1 MRRSISLLL
10 ASVLLTSSM
19 ARANDNTL
27 LEPLL
32 SIEDLLIKKDRWVLQ
47 SNLGISSFSRSYFG
61 QNVQDN
67 ATAHQALSV
76 RYGMSSG
83 LSLGLN
89 WDRSSS
95 LDSDRSFDANTLSFT
110 GRYFLGRLSAWQ
122 VSAGFGAE
130 LSASHSDADLER
142 ERGAKSV
149 SIDLV
154 RFVDPLVLSSRFR
167 YSDTGRWSYKGK
179 SGSSARVF
187 NWTLGMDFA
196 VNRVL
201 ALYASHTLVL
211 QQARSFAQVSDS
223 KEYRQTLSL
232 GASYRATEHISSSV
246 NIGFGLA
253 NDSPATLSVVGR
265 YEF

>member
-1 MRRSISLLL
+1 
-10 ASVLLTSSM
+10 
-19 ARANDNTL
+19 
-27 LEPLL
+27 
-32 SIEDLLIKKDRWVLQ
+32 
-47 SNLGISSFSRSYFG
+47 
-61 QNVQDN
+61 
-67 ATAHQALSV
+67 
-76 RYGMSSG
+76 
-83 LSLGLN
+83 
-89 WDRSSS
+89 
-95 LDSDRSFDANTLSFT
+95 LSFT

-130 LSASHSDADLER
+130 LTASHSDADLER

-201 ALYASHTLVL
+201 ALYASHTLSLSKPVV
-211 QQARSFAQVSDS
+211 AQVSDS

>member
-19 ARANDNTL
+19 AWADDNTL
-27 LEPLL
+27 REPLL

-130 LSASHSDADLER
+130 LTASHSYADLER

-201 ALYASHTLVL
+201 ALYASHTLSLSKPVV
-211 QQARSFAQVSDS
+211 AQVSDS

>member
-19 ARANDNTL
+19 AWADDNTL
-27 LEPLL
+27 REPLL
-32 SIEDLLIKKDRWVLQ
+32 SIDDLLIKKDRWVLQ

-61 QNVQDN
+61 QNVQEN
-67 ATAHQALSV
+67 AAAHQGLSLL
-76 RYGMSSG
+76 YGMSSG

-95 LDSDRSFDANTLSFT
+95 LDSGRSFDANTLSFT
-110 GRYFLGRLSAWQ
+110 GRYSLGRLGAWQ
-122 VSAGFGAE
+122 VSAGIGAE
-130 LSASHSDADLER
+130 LSASHSYADLAR
-142 ERGAKSV
+142 ERGSKSA

-154 RFVDPLVLSSRFR
+154 RYVDPLVLSSRFR

-179 SGSSARVF
+179 RGSSSRVF
-187 NWTLGMDFA
+187 NWTVGMDFA
-196 VNRVL
+196 VNRVV
-201 ALYASHTLVL
+201 ALYANHSLAL
-211 QQARSFAQVSDS
+211 SKPSRSDAATSN
-223 KEYRQTLSL
+223 EYRQTLSL
-232 GASYRATEHISSSV
+232 GASYRATEHVSSSV

-253 NDSPATLSVVGR
+253 NDSSATLSVVGR